1 MGQGGGLVRL
11 GFVAP
16 VAAVVIGVQAGGD
29 DHGDTLLTSTPIEYG
44 VRVAGTID
52 SATDLD
58 MFRIDLH
65 AEATLDM
72 RSGGR
77 LDTVGTLYDGSG
89 AIVATD
95 DDGGSGMNFRLRQTL
110 HGGVHYLAVQSA
122 VDTGDYRVIVRIERA
137 DDHGDTSATSTL
149 LPPDVSLAGS
159 IGAADDVDVFRI
171 DVDAPSHLTVATG
184 GPADTTGEL
193 RDGSDRVLASA
204 DEGGGRANFRIARN
218 VTVGPHYVH
227 VSAARASA
235 YYIEANLEARDH
247 EDTDE
252 PEPEQT
258 AEALF
263 ADTVSEQ
270 IVQARCIRCHIA
282 GGESGNTRLVFV
294 SSIEQDHEASNLGVL
309 RAFVLGAD
317 HDDHDHG
324 PDNAMLV
331 LDKMSATVS
340 HGGGVQVEVGSED
353 YLSMEALLDRIV
365 AEGGKVGAGT
375 GVADQTVEAGKE
387 LHVAVL
393 TGHPLEVLSSDA
405 CVATAT
411 IEGDGIQL
419 MGHIAGTTTIALTT
433 DSSAEATTFQLDVQ
447 PPQVP
452 DWALP
457 RAVPADQDVTPCAV
471 AGVLDLIYTDTAVQ
485 SALLLQ
491 GGEVIGERYADGYDV
506 ASLGTSWSV
515 AKSLYSAA
523 IGTAIDHGH
532 IASLEQEASD
542 FLNEWNGSDRGR
554 ITIRNV
560 LEMRA
565 GLSDPESFFKQAD
578 QTRAALDVPRVRAP
592 GTRFEY
598 SNATSQLFE
607 PLLLRAT
614 GMNAHDWLW
623 QTILE
628 PIGVDRS
635 AIGMWLDPTGVNPM
649 TYCCLDMRPDDFARF
664 GVLFANGGVWQGE
677 RLISANYVRESLA
690 AQSPFYGF
698 QWWVMNAAYLGRNPP
713 IDIVAAHGLEGQHI
727 YVWRDANVVVVVL
740 TKMEHDPNRGYV
752 LSLTNFPSTC
762 AARNT
767 CPGAEGRFVPT
778 YDDWALLQ
786 RLADMR

>member
-1 MGQGGGLVRL
+1 M
-11 GFVAP
+11 FAP
-16 VAAVVIGVQAGGD
+16 VAAAMLGLPAAHD

-52 SATDLD
+52 SATDVD
-58 MFRIDLH
+58 VFRIDLH
-65 AEATLDM
+65 AQATLDM

-89 AIVATD
+89 ATIATD
-95 DDGGSGMNFRLRQTL
+95 DDSGSGMNFRLRETL
-110 HGGVHYLAVQSA
+110 GGGVHYLAVQSD

-137 DDHGDTSATSTL
+137 DDHGNTSATSTL
-149 LPPDVSLAGS
+149 LPPGMSVAGA
-159 IGAADDVDVFRI
+159 IGADDDVDVFRI
-171 DVDAPSHLTVATG
+171 DVNAPSQLTVATG

-193 RDGSDRVLASA
+193 RDGSDRLLVTA
-204 DEGGGRANFRIARN
+204 DEGGDRANFRIARN
-218 VTVGPHYVH
+218 VQAGAHYLH
-227 VSAARASA
+227 VTADQASP
-235 YYIEANLEARDH
+235 YYIEANLNALEEGEHDG
-247 EDTDE
+247 TDE
-252 PEPEQT
+252 AEPDGT
-258 AEALF
+258 ANSAAALF
-263 ADTVSEQ
+263 GAAISQQ
-270 IVQARCIRCHIA
+270 IVQARCIRCHVA

-309 RAFVLGAD
+309 RTFVLEAGDGHAA
-317 HDDHDHG
+317 
-324 PDNAMLV
+324 DNAMLV
-331 LDKMSATVS
+331 LDKMSASVS

-353 YLSMEALLDRIV
+353 YLNMEALLARIV
-365 AEGGKVGAGT
+365 AEGSELGAGKA
-375 GVADQTVEAGKE
+375 VADQTVEAGKE
-387 LHVAVL
+387 VRITIA
-393 TGHPLEVLSSDA
+393 GGPLDVLSSDT

-411 IEGDGIQL
+411 VEGDGVL
-419 MGHIAGTTTIALTT
+419 LTGHVAGTTAVSVTT
-433 DSSAEATTFQLDVQ
+433 DSSTEASTFQLDVQ
-447 PPQVP
+447 PPSVP

-457 RAVPADQDVTPCAV
+457 RGVPDNQDVTPCAV

-485 SALLLQ
+485 SALLVR
-491 GGEVIGERYADGYDV
+491 GGEVIGERYADGYDI

-532 IASLEQEASD
+532 ISSVEQEASD
-542 FLNEWNGSDRGR
+542 FLNEWNGSARER
-554 ITIRNV
+554 ITIRNI

-565 GLSDPESFFKQAD
+565 GLSDPESFFTQAD
-578 QTRAALDVPRVRAP
+578 QTRAALNVPRVRVP

-607 PLLLRAT
+607 PLLRRAT

-628 PIGVDRS
+628 PIGVDRG

-664 GVLFANGGVWQGE
+664 GVLFAAGGVWRGE
-677 RLISANYVRESLA
+677 RLISASYVRESLT

-698 QWWVMNAAYLGRNPP
+698 QWWVMNAAYLGRQPP

-727 YVWRDANVVVVVL
+727 YVWPDADVVLVVL
-740 TKMEHDPNRGYV
+740 TKFEHDPNRGYV

-767 CPGAEGRFVPT
+767 CPGNDRRFVPT

-786 RLADMR
+786 RLAAMR

>member
-1 MGQGGGLVRL
+1 MLGL
-11 GFVAP
+11 P
-16 VAAVVIGVQAGGD
+16 AAGD

-52 SATDLD
+52 SATDVD

-65 AEATLDM
+65 AQATLDM

-89 AIVATD
+89 RAVATD
-95 DDGGSGMNFRLRQTL
+95 DDSGSGMNFRLRETL
-110 HGGVHYLAVQSA
+110 GGGVHYLAVQSD

-137 DDHGDTSATSTL
+137 DDHGNTSATSTL
-149 LPPDVSLAGS
+149 LPPGVSAAGA
-159 IGAADDVDVFRI
+159 IGADDDVDVFRI
-171 DVDAPSHLTVATG
+171 DVHAPSQLTVATG

-193 RDGSDRVLASA
+193 RDGSDLVLVTA
-204 DEGGGRANFRIARN
+204 DEGGSRANFRIERN
-218 VTVGPHYVH
+218 VQAGPHYLH
-227 VSAARASA
+227 VTADQASA
-235 YYIEANLEARDH
+235 YYIEANLQALEEGDPGGTDQ
-247 EDTDE
+247 EDQDATNGS
-252 PEPEQT
+252 
-258 AEALF
+258 AAALF
-263 ADTVSEQ
+263 GAAISLE
-270 IVQARCIRCHIA
+270 IVQARCIRCHVA

-309 RAFVLGAD
+309 RAFVLEAD
-317 HDDHDHG
+317 DGHRA
-324 PDNAMLV
+324 DNAMLV

-353 YLSMEALLDRIV
+353 YLNMEALLARIV
-365 AEGGKVGAGT
+365 AEGSELGAGKV
-375 GVADQTVEAGKE
+375 VADQTLEAGRE
-387 LHVAVL
+387 LRIAIA
-393 TGHPLEVLSSDA
+393 GAPLDVLSSDT

-411 IEGDGIQL
+411 IEGDGVL
-419 MGHIAGTTTIALTT
+419 LKGHLAGTTTVSVTT
-433 DSSAEATTFQLDVQ
+433 DSSTEASTLEVDVQ
-447 PPQVP
+447 PPSVP

-457 RAVPADQDVTPCAV
+457 RAVPIDQDVTPCAV

-485 SALLLQ
+485 STLLLR
-491 GGEVIGERYADGYDV
+491 GGEVIGERYADGYDI

-542 FLNEWNGSDRGR
+542 FLNEWNGSARER
-554 ITIRNV
+554 ITIRNI

-578 QTRAALDVPRVRAP
+578 QTRAALNVPRVRAP

-607 PLLLRAT
+607 PLLKRAT

-664 GVLFANGGVWQGE
+664 GVLFANGGVWRGE
-677 RLISANYVRESLA
+677 RLISASYVRESLT

-698 QWWVMNAAYLGRNPP
+698 QWWVMNAVYLGRQPP
-713 IDIVAAHGLEGQHI
+713 IDLMAAHGLEGQHI
-727 YVWRDANVVVVVL
+727 YVWPDADVVLVVL
-740 TKMEHDPNRGYV
+740 TKLEHDPGQGYV

-767 CPGAEGRFVPT
+767 CPGSDGRSVPT

-786 RLADMR
+786 RLAAMR

>member
-1 MGQGGGLVRL
+1 MVRSGL
-11 GFVAP
+11 FAS
-16 VAAVVIGVQAGGD
+16 VAAALLGLPAAGD

-52 SATDLD
+52 SATDVD
-58 MFRIDLH
+58 VFRIDLH
-65 AEATLDM
+65 AQATLDM

-89 AIVATD
+89 RVFATD
-95 DDGGSGMNFRLRQTL
+95 DDSGSGMNFRLRETL
-110 HGGVHYLAVQSA
+110 SGGVHYLAVQSD

-137 DDHGDTSATSTL
+137 DDHGNTSATSTL
-149 LPPDVSLAGS
+149 LPPGVSLAGT
-159 IGAADDVDVFRI
+159 IGADDDVDVFRI
-171 DVDAPSHLTVATG
+171 DVNAPSQLTVATG

-193 RDGSDRVLASA
+193 RDGSDSVLVTA
-204 DEGGGRANFRIARN
+204 DEGGSRANFRIARN
-218 VTVGPHYVH
+218 VRAGPHYLH
-227 VSAARASA
+227 VSADQASA
-235 YYIEANLEARDH
+235 YYIEANLQALEEGDAG
-247 EDTDE
+247 DTDQE
-252 PEPEQT
+252 DPDAT
-258 AEALF
+258 HGSAAALF
-263 ADTVSEQ
+263 GAAISQQ
-270 IVQARCIRCHIA
+270 IVQARCIRCHVA
-282 GGESGNTRLVFV
+282 GGESANTRLVFV

-309 RAFVLGAD
+309 RAFVLEAGDGHGA
-317 HDDHDHG
+317 
-324 PDNAMLV
+324 DNAMLV

-353 YLSMEALLDRIV
+353 YLNMEALLARIE
-365 AEGGKVGAGT
+365 AEGAEPGT
-375 GVADQTVEAGKE
+375 GKAVSDQTVEAGKE
-387 LHVAVL
+387 LRVAIAV
-393 TGHPLEVLSSDA
+393 GVPLDVLSSNT

-411 IEGDGIQL
+411 IEGDDL
-419 MGHIAGTTTIALTT
+419 LLTGHLAGTTTVSVTT
-433 DSSAEATTFQLDVQ
+433 DSSTEASTFELDVQ
-447 PPQVP
+447 PPSVP

-457 RAVPADQDVTPCAV
+457 RAVPADQDVTSCAV
-471 AGVLDLIYTDTAVQ
+471 ADVLDLIYTDTAVQ
-485 SALLLQ
+485 SALLLR
-491 GGEVIGERYADGYDV
+491 GGEVIGERYADGYNI

-532 IASLEQEASD
+532 IASVEQEASD
-542 FLNEWNGSDRGR
+542 FLREWNGSARER
-554 ITIRNV
+554 ITIRNI

-565 GLSDPESFFKQAD
+565 GLSDPESFFKRAD
-578 QTRAALDVPRVRAP
+578 QTQAALDVPRVRVP

-607 PLLLRAT
+607 PLLKRAT

-628 PIGVDRS
+628 PIGVDRG

-664 GVLFANGGVWQGE
+664 GVLYANGGVWRGE
-677 RLISANYVRESLA
+677 RLISARYVRESLT

-698 QWWVMNAAYLGRNPP
+698 QWWVMNAAYLGRQPP

-727 YVWRDANVVVVVL
+727 YVWRDADVVLVVL

-752 LSLTNFPSTC
+752 LSFTNFPSTC

-767 CPGAEGRFVPT
+767 CPGTDGRTVPT
-778 YDDWALLQ
+778 YDDWTLLR
-786 RLADMR
+786 RLAAMR